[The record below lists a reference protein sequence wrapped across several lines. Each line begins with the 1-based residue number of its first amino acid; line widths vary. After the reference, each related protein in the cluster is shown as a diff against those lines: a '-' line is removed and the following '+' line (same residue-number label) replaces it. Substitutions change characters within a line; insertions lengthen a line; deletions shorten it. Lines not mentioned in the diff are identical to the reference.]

1 MRIGNLYIGK
11 ESERLKE
18 LETSVEKLKRK
29 LDKAEIERDAL
40 QEERDEAKAVTKLK
54 LQLEADAL
62 ALQAKDR
69 YLDFREEYLGKLAAQ
84 IKWDKAHPSIEKA
97 PETLPKK
104 MYYYPVH

>member
-29 LDKAEIERDAL
+29 LDKTEIERDAL
-40 QEERDEAKAVTKLK
+40 KDERDEVKAVTKLK
-54 LQLEADAL
+54 LQLEADFL

-69 YLDFREEYLGKLAAQ
+69 YLDFREEYLGKLAAEL
-84 IKWDKAHPSIEKA
+84 KWDKAVPTIKEAPEVLPEKA
-97 PETLPKK
+97 
-104 MYYYPVH
+104 YYTY